1 MWTQI
6 WFCSSVSFVQTTSY
20 RGNSS
25 FQDLF
30 IPWWEPS
37 ENHGED
43 IQVTVRLF
51 GKTDFLPAVIK
62 QLKEQ
67 IRMAGSWFREE
78 ILSQC
83 VHDTD
88 GSRAAM
94 SRAASQKTNSSSRK
108 MLQHVRELLHSSLSC
123 VRGVQIKVVRD
134 GSVSLLDGKRCNQYC
149 WAISGESLSSIY
161 LRDVRLSSSVIRNS
175 FTHPLEQLFL
185 CLCSLLNTLALELL
199 QMF

>member
-30 IPWWEPS
+30 IPLWEPS

-51 GKTDFLPAVIK
+51 GKTGFLPDVIN

-67 IRMAGSWFREE
+67 SRMAGSWFREE

-123 VRGVQIKVVRD
+123 VHGVQIKVVRD
-134 GSVSLLDGKRCNQYC
+134 GSVPSWMEKDVISIAERFQEKVCLPYIYVMWGCPYLSLETAL
-149 WAISGESLSSIY
+149 L
-161 LRDVRLSSSVIRNS
+161 
-175 FTHPLEQLFL
+175 THW
-185 CLCSLLNTLALELL
+185 NTYVYAA
-199 QMF
+199 F